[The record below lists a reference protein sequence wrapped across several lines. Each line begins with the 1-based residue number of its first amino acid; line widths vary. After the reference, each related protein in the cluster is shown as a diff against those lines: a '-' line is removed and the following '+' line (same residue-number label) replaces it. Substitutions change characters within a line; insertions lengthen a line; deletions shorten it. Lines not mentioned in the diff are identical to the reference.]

1 MGEPEATAFAFL
13 IPGNSAVVVD
23 WRSDGNAVA
32 SIFDLE
38 SDTLTLNVLWAYAF
52 VATLSTTLCTNSISS
67 VALHADF
74 AMKHACYS
82 LRESCHGLATN
93 FLYLTATTGTETT

>member
-1 MGEPEATAFAFL
+1 MGEPKATAFAFL

-38 SDTLTLNVLWAYAF
+38 SDTLTLNVLWA
-52 VATLSTTLCTNSISS
+52 
-67 VALHADF
+67 
-74 AMKHACYS
+74 
-82 LRESCHGLATN
+82 
-93 FLYLTATTGTETT
+93 